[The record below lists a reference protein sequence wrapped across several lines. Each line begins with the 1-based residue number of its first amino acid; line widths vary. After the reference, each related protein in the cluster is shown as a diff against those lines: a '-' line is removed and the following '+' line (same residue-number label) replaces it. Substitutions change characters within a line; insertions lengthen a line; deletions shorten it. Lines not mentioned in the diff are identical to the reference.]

1 MSRTE
6 PRIFQREKTQVEMPP
21 RSRLHNLA
29 PLGIGTAFIEC
40 LTSYI
45 NRLAWMYRVGPRV
58 LVAEMIV
65 PHLKGSH
72 YIRSSLYHLAGFCRR
87 NAMNVNGTGEVSLD
101 WSDTLGQLTMRSDL
115 QTLTGNLWASNLPT
129 RGFLRATPAWCST
142 CIHEWRESG
151 LPIYQPLVWMLQV
164 VTICPQHRRRL
175 EEQCPHCQKSQSVL
189 AVNRTPP
196 GNCTQ
201 CQRWLGTPSVAE
213 APDEIDDELFD
224 WQQWVLH
231 AIEELHQAA
240 AFSGPLPWANV
251 SMGLATCV
259 KTVGR
264 VNRIARLAD
273 LSDSAFS
280 LWLHGKRLPSFKRF
294 LELCYVL
301 DISPLR
307 LMTAKPADLKKTM
320 RTPRTYR
327 QPRPREGVPAR
338 VDRERTWEV
347 LQAVLNDRE
356 ASLSVS
362 QVAHRLGL
370 GGTTLRGLFPQECA
384 LITARHQAARAER
397 AKQKSAQ
404 TYEEVRQVTVA
415 LHAQGIFPGSNQVK
429 AMLSNPNMLRK
440 AEGLTAWHATR
451 RELGIEP

>member
-1 MSRTE
+1 
-6 PRIFQREKTQVEMPP
+6 
-21 RSRLHNLA
+21 
-29 PLGIGTAFIEC
+29 
-40 LTSYI
+40 
-45 NRLAWMYRVGPRV
+45 
-58 LVAEMIV
+58 
-65 PHLKGSH
+65 
-72 YIRSSLYHLAGFCRR
+72 
-87 NAMNVNGTGEVSLD
+87 
-101 WSDTLGQLTMRSDL
+101 
-115 QTLTGNLWASNLPT
+115 
-129 RGFLRATPAWCST
+129 
-142 CIHEWRESG
+142 
-151 LPIYQPLVWMLQV
+151 MLQV

-175 EEQCPHCQKSQSVL
+175 EEQCPHCQKSQSVI
-189 AVNRTPP
+189 AVNKTQP

-201 CQRWLGTPSVAE
+201 CQRWLGTPPAG
-213 APDEIDDELFD
+213 DEIDEELFD
-224 WQQWVLH
+224 WQQWVMH
-231 AIEELHQAA
+231 AIGELHQAA
-240 AFSGPLPWANV
+240 TSSGPLPWANV
-251 SMGLATCV
+251 SLGLATCV

-320 RTPRTYR
+320 RAPRTYR
-327 QPRPREGVPAR
+327 QPRPREDVPAR
-338 VDRERTWEV
+338 VDRGRTREV
-347 LQAVLNDRE
+347 LQAVLNDQE

-384 LITARHQAARAER
+384 LITARYQAARAER

-404 TYEEVRQVTVA
+404 TYEEVRQVTMA

-429 AMLSNPNMLRK
+429 AMLSNPDMLRK

>member
-1 MSRTE
+1 MKRTE
-6 PRIFQREKTQVEMPP
+6 PRVFQRERTQAEIPP
-21 RSRLHNLA
+21 RSGLHNLA
-29 PLGIGTAFIEC
+29 PLGIGTASVEC

-58 LVAEMIV
+58 LVAEAIV

-87 NAMNVNGTGEVSLD
+87 GAMNVNGTGEVPFD
-101 WSDTLGQLTMRSDL
+101 WSDALGHLTMRSDL
-115 QTLTGNLWASNLPT
+115 QTLTGNRWASHLPT

-142 CIHEWRESG
+142 CIHEWRERG

-175 EEQCPHCQKSQSVL
+175 EEQCPHCQKSQSVI
-189 AVNRTPP
+189 AVNRTQP
-196 GNCTQ
+196 GSCTQ
-201 CQRWLGTPSVAE
+201 CKRWLGTPLAAE
-213 APDEIDDELFD
+213 APDEIDDELCD
-224 WQQWVLH
+224 WQQWVMH

-240 AFSGPLPWANV
+240 ASSGSLPWANV
-251 SMGLATCV
+251 SIGLATCV
-259 KTVGR
+259 KAVGR
-264 VNRIARLAD
+264 VNRITRLAD

-280 LWLHGKRLPSFKRF
+280 QWLHGKRIPSFKRF

-307 LMTAKPADLKKTM
+307 LMTAKPADLKKSM

-327 QPRPREGVPAR
+327 QPRPREVVPAR
-338 VDRERTWEV
+338 VDRDRTLEM
-347 LQAVLNDRE
+347 LQAVLNDQE
-356 ASLSVS
+356 VFLSVS

-384 LITARHQAARAER
+384 LITARYQAARAER

-404 TYEEVRQVTVA
+404 TCEEVRQVTKA

-451 RELGIEP
+451 REVGIEP